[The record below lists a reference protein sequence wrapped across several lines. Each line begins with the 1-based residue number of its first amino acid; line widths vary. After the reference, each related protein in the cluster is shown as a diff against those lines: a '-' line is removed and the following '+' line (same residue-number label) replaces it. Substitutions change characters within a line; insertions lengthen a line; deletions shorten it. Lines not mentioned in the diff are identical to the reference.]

1 MKKRLWYTRMGTGM
15 IIASMLLSGCQKNP
29 DSSIVVNKD
38 MDNLIEEAQKDGEN
52 SVDMANIAGAYETYQ
67 TTLSDESLGVTVN
80 VDAKV
85 DIPEVNQM
93 SIFRV
98 QQQKISQ
105 EFLDKIIGELAQGQT
120 LYDAGVTLNTRTRK
134 VVEEEISGLKAEIEN
149 MKANYGEEEVEE
161 YMPDYQQDIDALQS
175 EYENAPAEIVWE
187 GNESDGLL
195 HNVAEMAEKEGG
207 EDFYQWEYSLNPN
220 GEVYYSANDGENG
233 DYMSFFVQNNEE
245 RGNCLRFRQGKHGYD
260 FTATAIVPSTVFDNV
275 VTGVWPADE
284 DRAAECAS
292 AMYGDE
298 VELVEFTDEPTTI
311 SEDEAREAADTFM
324 KNVGLDDIYQY
335 YEGGLYSEVRDIRV
349 GDDTE
354 TEGYRKLYIFR
365 YMRYADGAFVTF
377 DAKSKHEEGWNGD
390 DYVKKDLPV
399 ECVEIRVNDSGIVG
413 FDYNAPLEVTET
425 VVDKSNLKTFDEIKA
440 TFEKMVTITN
450 AKTDSEL
457 DSNVTVQIDR
467 VVLGYARISEAD
479 SYDTGLLVPA
489 WDFEGKVTN
498 EYGQEKTGS
507 IMTINAID
515 GSIIDRTLGY

>member
-1 MKKRLWYTRMGTGM
+1 MKKSLWYTRMGVDM
-15 IIASMLLSGCQKNP
+15 IIAAMLLSGCQQNP
-29 DSSIVVNKD
+29 NSSIVVNKD
-38 MDNLIEEAQKDGEN
+38 MDHLIEEAKKSDES
-52 SVDMANIAGAYETYQ
+52 SVDMAHIADAYETYQ
-67 TTLSDESLGVTVN
+67 TTLSDESLEVTVN

-85 DIPEVNQM
+85 DIPEVEQM

-98 QQQKISQ
+98 RQQKISQ

-134 VVEEEISGLKAEIEN
+134 VVEEEISGLKAEIETI
-149 MKANYGEEEVEE
+149 KANYGEEEVET
-161 YMPDYQQDIDALQS
+161 YMPNYQQDIDALQS

-195 HNVAEMAEKEGG
+195 HSVAEMVEKEGG
-207 EDFYQWEYSLNPN
+207 EEFYQWEYSLNPK
-220 GEVYYSANDGENG
+220 GEVYYGANDGENG
-233 DYMSFFVQNNEE
+233 DYMSVFVQNNEE
-245 RGNCLRFRQGKHGYD
+245 RGNCLRYRRGKRGYD
-260 FTATAIVPSTVFDNV
+260 FTATAIVPSTVFDNIA
-275 VTGVWPADE
+275 TGVWPADE

-292 AMYGDE
+292 AMYGGQ
-298 VELVEFTDEPTTI
+298 VELVEFTDESTTI
-311 SEDEAREAADTFM
+311 SEDEARETADTFL
-324 KNVGLDDIYQY
+324 KNVGLDDTYRY

-354 TEGYRKLYIFR
+354 TEGYRKLNIFR
-365 YMRYADGAFVTF
+365 YMRYADGVFVTF

-425 VVDKSNLKTFDEIKA
+425 VVDQSNMKPFNEIKD
-440 TFEKMVTITN
+440 TFEKMVTIAN
-450 AKTDSEL
+450 AKSDSESDL
-457 DSNVTVQIDR
+457 GVTVQIDR

-479 SYDTGLLVPA
+479 SYDTGLLVPV

-498 EYGQEKTGS
+498 EYGQENAGS

-515 GSIIDRTLGY
+515 GSIIDRSLGY